1 MEKLGIEL
9 PLLLTQIFNFLLMVF
24 ILTKLLYKPI
34 LKILEERKKKIEEGL
49 QFFQKAKEEEEK
61 LDLQKKKIIQEAKD
75 EGTAIIEEAKKD
87 AKKLKE
93 DILSGGKE
101 ELVHLKKRLEKEMK
115 SKEEEMGKELMA
127 DTVVVAS
134 EMVKRLIP
142 EVLKD
147 EDQRK
152 LISMQL
158 TKIEKTHEKK

>member
-9 PLLLTQIFNFLLMVF
+9 PLLLTQIFNFLLMAI
-24 ILTKLLYKPI
+24 ILTKVLYKPI

-61 LDLQKKKIIQEAKD
+61 LDLQKKKIIQEAKV
-75 EGTAIIEEAKKD
+75 EGIAIIEEAKKD
-87 AKKLKE
+87 AKKLSE

-115 SKEEEMGKELMA
+115 SKSEDLERELMA
-127 DTVVVAS
+127 DTIVIAA

-147 EDQRK
+147 DDQRK

-158 TKIEKTHEKK
+158 QKLENTHEKK